1 MSLHFSAKSCMRTAV
16 ILLLLVGTL
25 AFSSTASAQGLS
37 FVLITAPHA
46 AVGAPVQWSL
56 TVMNNGAS
64 SATYNESVTLVAPD
78 STSYSVFSAT
88 ITVAANSSKNITKTL
103 TTSTYTS
110 QLGAFQ
116 VTGTLKQS
124 STVLSTTT
132 IPITIIAAP
141 ANGTYGSVGGLGP
154 ATATFGAPL
163 TYRTVI
169 ANLGTA
175 SLTYKRN
182 VYINL
187 QDGTQK
193 TIFAGP
199 SSTLASGSNT
209 ISETTLNPSVWNNAA
224 PGSMSIQLNVV
235 DGSNNVLSTDSL
247 AIVRNALPASAYYPT
262 FTENSTPANLTMKRM
277 MMAMPSGCA
286 SGNTDYMMGGS
297 GLAIGDFDGD
307 GYDDIYVVDMMGMGI
322 LYHNNHD
329 GTFTDVTMQA
339 MIPMVMM
346 QSAAIWGDIDND
358 GLPDLLILT
367 NDMAN
372 DGSSKPVLLHNNGPN
387 SSGQVTFTDISA
399 ASGIPAAI
407 GNTQNLQAAT
417 FGDYDG
423 DGFLDLYITAHV
435 DCNTTNS
442 NGHLFHNNGNLTFT
456 DRTDLLGGSGA
467 AVINRRGLV
476 TAFVDY
482 NKSGRVS
489 LFNGNDVFTGDV
501 LFRNDGPGGTGGWIF
516 TDVSSS
522 SGAGTAMSDM
532 GIAIGDYNR
541 DGNFDMFLSNV
552 NANVLLQNQGNGTF
566 KNVASDLTGA
576 HIGRTSVPTYAAGKN
591 GMISP
596 FTWGTGL
603 YDFNNDGWQDAFES
617 GGPVLTGTLFSAFFL
632 NNQDGTFLDI
642 SPLTGTLGNGTDPMP
657 AAVFSDFTNTGFM
670 DILTWGM
677 AGNAHLFMNNA
688 RSNGNPNNWLEVK
701 LVGGCTAAGG
711 CTGMFTNR
719 DAIGA
724 RFVANVGSAALWR
737 TVIDGGGVGGNSTLV
752 QHLGLGTA
760 TQVDSLTVYW
770 PSGKTTTLTNIP
782 ANQKITIQE
791 M

>member
-1 MSLHFSAKSCMRTAV
+1 MSFHFSEKKYVRAGV
-16 ILLLLVGTL
+16 LLVLLLCTLGFSGT
-25 AFSSTASAQGLS
+25 TSAQS
-37 FVLITAPHA
+37 TMNFVLITAPHA
-46 AVGAPVQWSL
+46 AVGAPVQWSM
-56 TVMNNGAS
+56 TVVNNGSAS
-64 SATYNESVTLVAPD
+64 VTLNESVTLVAPD

-88 ITVAANSSKNITKTL
+88 ITVAANSSKNVNKTL
-103 TTSTYTS
+103 TTTTYTS
-110 QLGAFQ
+110 QLGSFNL
-116 VTGTLKQS
+116 TGKLTQS
-124 STVLSTTT
+124 GTVLSTQT
-132 IPITIIAAP
+132 IPITITAAP
-141 ANGTYGSVGGLGP
+141 SNGTYGSVGGVGP

-193 TIFAGP
+193 TIFGGP

-209 ISETTLNPSVWNNAA
+209 ISETTVNPSVWNNAA
-224 PGSMSIQLNVV
+224 PGSYSIQLNVV
-235 DGSNNVLSTDSL
+235 DGSNNVLSTDTF
-247 AIVRNALPASAYYPT
+247 AITRNALPASAYYPT
-262 FTENSTPANLTMKRM
+262 FTENSTAAGITMMRM
-277 MMAMPSGCA
+277 MMSTPSGCA
-286 SGNTDYMMGGS
+286 SGNTDYMFGGS
-297 GLAIGDFDGD
+297 GLAIADFDGD
-307 GYDDIYVVDMMGMGI
+307 GYDDIYAVDMMGMGI

-329 GTFTDVTMQA
+329 GTFTDQTMA
-339 MIPMVMM
+339 AGIPMVMN

-358 GLPDLLILT
+358 GRPDLFILT
-367 NDMAN
+367 NPMLSMAP
-372 DGSSKPVLLHNNGPN
+372 PVLLHNNGPN
-387 SSGQVTFTDISA
+387 ASGQVTFTDISA

-456 DRTDLLGGSGA
+456 DRTDLLGGSAA

-476 TAFVDY
+476 TVFFDY

-566 KNVASDLTGA
+566 KNVASDATGA
-576 HIGRTSVPTYAAGKN
+576 HIGRSSVPTYAAGKS

-617 GGPVLTGTLFSAFFL
+617 GGPVMTGTLFSAFFL

-657 AAVFSDFTNTGFM
+657 AAVFSDFTNNGFM

-701 LVGGCTAAGG
+701 LVGGCTSAGG

-724 RFVANVGSAALWR
+724 RFVANVGSAQLWR
-737 TVIDGGGVGGNSTLV
+737 TVVDGGGVGGNSTLV

-760 TQVDSLTVYW
+760 TQVDSLTVTW